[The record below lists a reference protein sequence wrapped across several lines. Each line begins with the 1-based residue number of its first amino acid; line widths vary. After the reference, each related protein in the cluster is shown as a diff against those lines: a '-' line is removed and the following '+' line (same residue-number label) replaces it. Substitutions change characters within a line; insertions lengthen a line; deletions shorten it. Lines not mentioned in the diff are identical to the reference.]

1 VVVLD
6 LGDSSNSAMA
16 QPLVKKDDDRDDEGI
31 ASSNPCSSPIDNHFF
46 FICYLYF
53 RK

>member
-1 VVVLD
+1 
-6 LGDSSNSAMA
+6 
-16 QPLVKKDDDRDDEGI
+16 VKKDDDRDDEDI
-31 ASSNPCSSPIDNHFF
+31 ACTASNPCSSPIDNHFF